1 MMYYPPAPYKI
12 KRIIGEPHVFSIHA
26 DYVTVESNKSKSLAR
41 ASYRII
47 GDVNPDKRFRM
58 FGQKLGVTTVPDSDL
73 KYPFLS
79 QRVKLNQVVKW
90 NRLPRHECLYVT
102 KKPVIDG
109 TVEFWAEFLLS
120 DVIPKVVS
128 HRVAFPPTA
137 VRILP
142 LARLFRRLR

>member
-1 MMYYPPAPYKI
+1 
-12 KRIIGEPHVFSIHA
+12 HVFSIHA
-26 DYVTVESNKSKSLAR
+26 DNVTLESHKLKSLVR

-58 FGQKLGVTTVPDSDL
+58 FSQKLGVTTVPDSDL

-79 QRVKLNQVVKW
+79 QRIKVNQVVKW
-90 NRLPRHECLYVT
+90 NRFTRHECLYVT

-109 TVEFWAEFLLS
+109 TVECWAEFSLS

-128 HRVAFPPTA
+128 HWVAFPPTA

-142 LARLFRRLR
+142 